1 MKLSSKIFYISP
13 VVLVLLVSMVQEQT
27 SVSAQTNEA
36 DSSAP
41 LTVIKATT
49 EVSNEKPVKRSSIDN
64 AHSFSDS
71 DNAKVPKTNTAK
83 DKQKPKL
90 KTKISGPPVL
100 RGSPDG

>member
-49 EVSNEKPVKRSSIDN
+49 EVSNEKPVKRSSD
-64 AHSFSDS
+64 
-71 DNAKVPKTNTAK
+71 
-83 DKQKPKL
+83 
-90 KTKISGPPVL
+90 
-100 RGSPDG
+100 R